1 MALGVAFTAAMVAVG
16 VANAVG
22 GSGGEKNIPPGK
34 APSTTQSSSTT
45 QPSSTAQSSSTSPP
59 NNPPRAIAGRQGRPL
74 GEPHRKSRLDGVA
87 DSVLATAGHFK
98 ARSNSNN
105 DR

>member
-1 MALGVAFTAAMVAVG
+1 MALGIAFTAAMVAVG

-34 APSTTQSSSTT
+34 APSTTQ
-45 QPSSTAQSSSTSPP
+45 PSSTAPP
-59 NNPPRAIAGRQGRPL
+59 NNPPRAIAGRQERPL